1 MLDYSTIQVVNPN
14 IGLAS
19 WSMLYI
25 SISLFVGIAL
35 FFHFRSTG
43 DSRLSAF
50 CWSIATVLVL
60 VVYLVCTRGI
70 KSLALV
76 KIEATGIEMKS
87 EAFPS
92 ENEYP
97 CFKKEG
103 KKIYYYTK
111 VWQEDIK
118 SPSKVRDRTFKKFKE
133 VKFDLENQI
142 KE

>member
-1 MLDYSTIQVVNPN
+1 MLDYSTIQIVNPN

-70 KSLALV
+70 KSLALIKMEV
-76 KIEATGIEMKS
+76 TGIEMKS
-87 EAFPS
+87 EVFPS

-103 KKIYYYTK
+103 DKIYYYAK
-111 VWQEDIK
+111 IKKEDSK
-118 SPSKVRDRTFKKFKE
+118 SASKIRDNTIFEFSE
-133 VKFDLENQI
+133 LIFDLENQI
-142 KE
+142 K

>member
-1 MLDYSTIQVVNPN
+1 MLDYSTIEIVNPN

-111 VWQEDIK
+111 IKKEDSK
-118 SPSKVRDRTFKKFKE
+118 SASKIRDNTIIEFSE
-133 VKFDLENQI
+133 LVFDLENQI
-142 KE
+142 K